1 MDQESE
7 TKAPEVAEAVK
18 AEEVDDAKPDEADI
32 EETKVLATDG
42 EATLQDEHEA
52 ASTDLVQAKDE
63 TSLDEQLESAGKLN
77 TVKALTEDENSVIT
91 QLKETGDDLA
101 YVEEQKSVTDQQ
113 EESKV

>member
-52 ASTDLVQAKDE
+52 AAADLVQAKDE
-63 TSLDEQLESAGKLN
+63 KSPDEQSEPAGKLN
-77 TVKALTEDENSVIT
+77 TI
-91 QLKETGDDLA
+91 
-101 YVEEQKSVTDQQ
+101 
-113 EESKV
+113 